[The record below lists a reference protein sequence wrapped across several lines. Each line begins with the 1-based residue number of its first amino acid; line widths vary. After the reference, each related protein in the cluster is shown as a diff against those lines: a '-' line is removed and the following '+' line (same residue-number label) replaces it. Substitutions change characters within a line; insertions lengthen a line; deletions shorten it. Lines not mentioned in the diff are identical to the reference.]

1 MRLHL
6 RNLLAIL
13 FRFFFKIDCFKKY
26 YFGFYQ
32 KIFSPFNLFKGIEKE
47 IFYKNFTLSLNLND
61 WIQQQIY
68 FLGEYEKAEV
78 EFISNNLKEGDVFID
93 IGANIGI
100 FTLNASKIVGET
112 GKVISF
118 EAFYSN
124 FLNLKKNAEINH
136 LDNVQLE
143 HLAISDR
150 EKILK
155 IYLNNQDQNAGMASS
170 YLENFDMMENVKA
183 TFLDHYAQEKS
194 LEKIDLIKI
203 DIEGGE
209 YDALLGMKNVLLQY
223 KPILLIEINSET
235 LSKIQKSENDVIKLL
250 GSFHYQLTMKLTQN
264 ENNYNGVFE
273 PNFN

>member
-1 MRLHL
+1 MKLHL

-13 FRFFFKIDCFKKY
+13 FRYFFKIAYFKKY

-32 KIFSPFNLFKGIEKE
+32 KVFSPFNLFKGIEKE
-47 IFYKNFTLSLNLND
+47 IFYKNFTLRLNLND

-68 FLGEYEKAEV
+68 FLGEYEKPEI
-78 EFISNNLKEGDVFID
+78 EFISKNLKEGDVFID
-93 IGANIGI
+93 IGANIGL
-100 FTLNASKIVGET
+100 FTLNASKNVGKT

-124 FLNLKKNAEINH
+124 FLKLKKNAEINH

-143 HLAISDR
+143 YLAISDR
-150 EKILK
+150 EKMLK

-170 YLENFDMMENVKA
+170 YLENFDTVEEIKA
-183 TFLDHYAQEKS
+183 ISLDHYAQEKS
-194 LEKIDLIKI
+194 FEKINFIKI

-209 YDALLGMKNVLLQY
+209 YDALLGMKNVLSKF
-223 KPILLIEINSET
+223 KPILLVEINHKT
-235 LSKIQKSENDVIKLL
+235 LSKIHKSESDVIRLL
-250 GSFHYQLTMKLTQN
+250 ESFHYQLTMKLSQN
-264 ENNYNGVFE
+264 ENDYNGVFE

>member
-1 MRLHL
+1 L

-13 FRFFFKIDCFKKY
+13 FRYFFKIDYNKKY

-47 IFYKNFTLSLNLND
+47 IFYKNFTLRLNLND

-68 FLGEYEKAEV
+68 FLGEYEKHEI
-78 EFISNNLKEGDVFID
+78 EFILKNLKKGDVFID
-93 IGANIGI
+93 IGANIGL

-124 FLNLKKNAEINH
+124 FLKLKKHKEINH
-136 LDNVQLE
+136 LRNVQLE
-143 HLAISDR
+143 HLAISDT
-150 EKILK
+150 EKTLR
-155 IYLNNQDQNAGMASS
+155 IYLNNQEQNSGIASS
-170 YLENFDMMENVKA
+170 YLENFDIIENVKS
-183 TFLDHYAQEKS
+183 TSLDHYAQEKF
-194 LEKIDLIKI
+194 LEKISFIKI

-209 YDALLGMKNVLLQY
+209 YDALLGMKNVLTQF
-223 KPILLIEINSET
+223 KPILLVEINHET
-235 LSKIQKSENDVIKLL
+235 LSKINKSEKDLINLL
-250 GSFHYQLTMKLTQN
+250 ENLHYKLTMKLTQN